1 MIGCGRIENGLSES
15 GEEMDLLRRVRR
27 NRSRAWGGAA
37 SVRIGTHGGGL
48 EMAEQSFQSHAKW
61 VPPFH
66 FFVLPV
72 LLINI
77 GFQIY
82 WCVKGFSV
90 SSVVSLLMAVAI
102 FVGIGTARGMVLK
115 VQDRLIRLEERLR
128 FERVLPADMH
138 ARISEFTID
147 QLVALRFASN
157 AELPELAR
165 KVLEEKIV
173 DRKAIKQ
180 LIKTWRPD
188 FARA

>member
-1 MIGCGRIENGLSES
+1 
-15 GEEMDLLRRVRR
+15 
-27 NRSRAWGGAA
+27 
-37 SVRIGTHGGGL
+37 
-48 EMAEQSFQSHAKW
+48 MAEQSFRSHAKW

-82 WCVKGFSV
+82 WCVKAFSV
-90 SSVVSLLMAVAI
+90 SGVVSLLVAAAL
-102 FVGIGTARGMVLK
+102 FVGLGTARGMVLK

-128 FERVLPADMH
+128 FERVLPADLH
-138 ARISEFTID
+138 ARIGEFTIN

-165 KVLEEKIV
+165 KVLDEKIV

>member
-1 MIGCGRIENGLSES
+1 
-15 GEEMDLLRRVRR
+15 
-27 NRSRAWGGAA
+27 
-37 SVRIGTHGGGL
+37 
-48 EMAEQSFQSHAKW
+48 MAEQSFQSHAKW

-72 LLINI
+72 LLINL

-82 WCVKGFSV
+82 WCVKAFSV
-90 SSVVSLLMAVAI
+90 SGVISVLLGAAL
-102 FVGIGTARGMVLK
+102 FVGMVMSRVMAMK
-115 VQDRLIRLEERLR
+115 VQDRVIRIEERIR

-138 ARISEFTID
+138 ARIGEFTID

-165 KVLEEKIV
+165 KVLEEKLN
-173 DRKAIKQ
+173 DRKTIKQ
-180 LIKTWRPD
+180 MIKTWRPD

>member
-1 MIGCGRIENGLSES
+1 M
-15 GEEMDLLRRVRR
+15 
-27 NRSRAWGGAA
+27 
-37 SVRIGTHGGGL
+37 

-82 WCVKGFSV
+82 WCVKAFSV

-115 VQDRLIRLEERLR
+115 VQDRLIRLEERMR

-173 DRKAIKQ
+173 DRKAIKE

>member
-1 MIGCGRIENGLSES
+1 
-15 GEEMDLLRRVRR
+15 
-27 NRSRAWGGAA
+27 
-37 SVRIGTHGGGL
+37 
-48 EMAEQSFQSHAKW
+48 MAEQSFQSHAKW

-82 WCVKGFSV
+82 WCVKAFSV
-90 SSVVSLLMAVAI
+90 NSVVSLLMAVAI

-165 KVLEEKIV
+165 KVLDEKIV
-173 DRKAIKQ
+173 DRKEIKQ

>member
-1 MIGCGRIENGLSES
+1 
-15 GEEMDLLRRVRR
+15 
-27 NRSRAWGGAA
+27 
-37 SVRIGTHGGGL
+37 
-48 EMAEQSFQSHAKW
+48 MAEQSFQSHTKW
-61 VPPFH
+61 VPAFH

-72 LLINI
+72 LLINL

-82 WCVKGFSV
+82 WCVKAGFIV
-90 SSVVSLLMAVAI
+90 SSVLSVLVAFALPLGLALARMMA
-102 FVGIGTARGMVLK
+102 MK
-115 VQDRLIRLEERLR
+115 VQDRVIRIEERIR

-138 ARISEFTID
+138 ARIGEFTIE

-165 KVLEEKIV
+165 KVLDEKMN

-180 LIKTWRPD
+180 MIKTWRPD

>member
-1 MIGCGRIENGLSES
+1 
-15 GEEMDLLRRVRR
+15 
-27 NRSRAWGGAA
+27 
-37 SVRIGTHGGGL
+37 
-48 EMAEQSFQSHAKW
+48 MAEQSFRSHARW
-61 VPPFH
+61 LPPFH

-82 WCVKGFSV
+82 WCVRGEFRISG
-90 SSVVSLLMAVAI
+90 VVSVLVAAAL
-102 FVGIGTARGMVLK
+102 FVGIGTARGMALK
-115 VQDRLIRLEERLR
+115 VQDRVIRLEERLR

-138 ARISEFTID
+138 SRIGEFTIE
-147 QLVALRFASN
+147 QMVALRFASN

-165 KVLEEKIV
+165 KVLEEKLS

-180 LIKTWRPD
+180 MIKTWRPD